1 MPQLS
6 RGSPDVDCAC
16 TYMRPT
22 AHLQHTRTLRLTVAG
37 LTTYTPEVFP
47 TVIRTTGTGVANM
60 CARVAGMMSPLV
72 CGALLDV
79 SEGAVLVLCG
89 SLMAATATCAALL
102 PIETRGRVLE

>member
-1 MPQLS
+1 M
-6 RGSPDVDCAC
+6 C
-16 TYMRPT
+16 PT